1 MQAKNK
7 RSAPTPKCPVELHGL
22 VVVALSDGTHN
33 YGLYR
38 VKQVETRTMLLSH
51 GAISFPVGTHLDI
64 EDFKYAEP
72 NRTSFNQRATVV
84 ENGHDGIRLVW

>member
-1 MQAKNK
+1 MNAILRNEM
-7 RSAPTPKCPVELHGL
+7 V
-22 VVVALSDGTHN
+22 LSDGSSN
-33 YGLYR
+33 YDLYR

-51 GAISFPVGTHLDI
+51 GAITFPVGSHLDI
-64 EDFKYAEP
+64 EDFEYETP